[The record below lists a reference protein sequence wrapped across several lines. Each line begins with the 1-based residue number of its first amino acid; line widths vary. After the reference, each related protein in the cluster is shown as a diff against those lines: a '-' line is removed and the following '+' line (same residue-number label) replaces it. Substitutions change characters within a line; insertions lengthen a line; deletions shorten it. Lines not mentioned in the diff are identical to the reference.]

1 MFSGEAQHLLSFK
14 KVVEIF
20 FRNGAGIEIEEF
32 ISISRDCRKENVV
45 VEGRTGDCMNTLN
58 RVREAI
64 VRKIT
69 DIL

>member
-1 MFSGEAQHLLSFK
+1 MFSGEAQHLL
-14 KVVEIF
+14 F
-20 FRNGAGIEIEEF
+20 FIKNIRNGAGIEIEEF

>member
-1 MFSGEAQHLLSFK
+1 MFSGEAQHLLFFK
-14 KVVEIF
+14 KVIEKNV
-20 FRNGAGIEIEEF
+20 RNGAGIEIEEF
-32 ISISRDCRKENVV
+32 IYISRDCRKENVV

-58 RVREAI
+58 RVWEAI